1 LNPEPCALEN
11 VVETR
16 LKTNDMFMS
25 RRAAIDGLGITRLPH
40 VQILDALQRGEL
52 VEVLP
57 EFNVTLPLN
66 ILFPSNKQFT
76 TKLRAFID
84 HMVEFSAKH
93 AKWDFD

>member
-1 LNPEPCALEN
+1 
-11 VVETR
+11 
-16 LKTNDMFMS
+16 MFMS

-40 VQILDALQRGEL
+40 VHILNALEKGEL

-57 EFNVTLPLN
+57 EHNVTLPLS